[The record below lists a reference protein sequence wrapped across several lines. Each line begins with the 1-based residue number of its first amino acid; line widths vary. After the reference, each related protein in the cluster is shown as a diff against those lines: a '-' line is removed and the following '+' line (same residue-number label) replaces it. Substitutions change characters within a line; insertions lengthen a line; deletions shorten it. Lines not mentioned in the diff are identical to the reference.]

1 MIKNKLTY
9 VSLFSSAGVGCYGFK
24 EEDFLCIATCELLE
38 KRMNIQKINNKCSL
52 NSGYILGDI
61 KDKQIKLKIKKEI
74 DHWKKEGNDELD
86 VLIATPPCQGMSVA
100 NLKKNKNEINRN
112 SLIIESILAIEEYK
126 PKIFIFENVATFL
139 KSGCVDVDGSV
150 KNIEEA
156 INLHLSEKYTIE
168 NRILNFKNYGS
179 NSSRTRTLVIG
190 INKKYKDVVTP
201 LELFPSYEKEK
212 PIREVLKG
220 LKKLSWGEYDL
231 SDFYHSFRTYDER
244 MKPWISNTLEG
255 QSAFNNEKDELKPHK
270 VINGQII
277 INKEKTG
284 DKYKRQI
291 WNKVAPCIHTRNDQ
305 LASQNTIHPNEDRV
319 FSIRELM
326 KFMTIPNDFKW
337 LELNDNEL
345 NSLSLEDKRKI
356 SKKNELNIRQSI
368 GEAVPT
374 AIFRKIAFNI
384 KKYFLKEN
392 LKDNEIVNIANK
404 YDLKNNDNLLNFIKE
419 NKNKYNLS
427 SVIRVVELV
436 NNKRTSNSAYYTNK
450 FIAYNIISNLPTF
463 ENKKEITIVEPSVG
477 AGIFLP
483 LIFKKYEHIKK
494 VNLIVIDIDQD
505 ILNILKI
512 IFKDLVP
519 NNFEIQFINA
529 DYLETKLP
537 HADLII
543 GNPPFSKINSTSKNK
558 HYDFEFYSS
567 NLAEMFLFKA
577 LSNSDFVSL
586 IMPKNFLN
594 TCEFKT
600 SREKLNKHNLI
611 NIKDF
616 GELGFKNVLIETINL
631 LIETNKLQNK
641 NVIIESIPK
650 KIVINQPFDYITDK
664 KLPYWV
670 IYRNN
675 FFDNIFSN
683 MKFDVFKVIRDRQI
697 SNKFL
702 KKEKS
707 KNRIR
712 VLRSRNI
719 DKNGKK
725 IVNIENYDAY
735 IDESIISK
743 FNISKYLNNDNVYLV
758 PNMTYYP
765 RIIKK
770 DKGCLVNGSIAILTP
785 KYDFSLSEKQMN
797 FISTDKF
804 REFYWIARNYQTR
817 SLNIDN
823 LSSFWFGIYKED

>member
-86 VLIATPPCQGMSVA
+86 VLIVTPPCQGMSVA

-374 AIFRKIAFNI
+374 AI
-384 KKYFLKEN
+384 
-392 LKDNEIVNIANK
+392 
-404 YDLKNNDNLLNFIKE
+404 
-419 NKNKYNLS
+419 
-427 SVIRVVELV
+427 
-436 NNKRTSNSAYYTNK
+436 
-450 FIAYNIISNLPTF
+450 
-463 ENKKEITIVEPSVG
+463 
-477 AGIFLP
+477 
-483 LIFKKYEHIKK
+483 
-494 VNLIVIDIDQD
+494 
-505 ILNILKI
+505 
-512 IFKDLVP
+512 
-519 NNFEIQFINA
+519 
-529 DYLETKLP
+529 LEK
-537 HADLII
+537 
-543 GNPPFSKINSTSKNK
+543 
-558 HYDFEFYSS
+558 
-567 NLAEMFLFKA
+567 
-577 LSNSDFVSL
+577 
-586 IMPKNFLN
+586 
-594 TCEFKT
+594 
-600 SREKLNKHNLI
+600 
-611 NIKDF
+611 
-616 GELGFKNVLIETINL
+616 
-631 LIETNKLQNK
+631 
-641 NVIIESIPK
+641 
-650 KIVINQPFDYITDK
+650 
-664 KLPYWV
+664 
-670 IYRNN
+670 
-675 FFDNIFSN
+675 
-683 MKFDVFKVIRDRQI
+683 
-697 SNKFL
+697 
-702 KKEKS
+702 
-707 KNRIR
+707 
-712 VLRSRNI
+712 
-719 DKNGKK
+719 
-725 IVNIENYDAY
+725 
-735 IDESIISK
+735 
-743 FNISKYLNNDNVYLV
+743 
-758 PNMTYYP
+758 
-765 RIIKK
+765 
-770 DKGCLVNGSIAILTP
+770 
-785 KYDFSLSEKQMN
+785 
-797 FISTDKF
+797 
-804 REFYWIARNYQTR
+804 
-817 SLNIDN
+817 
-823 LSSFWFGIYKED
+823 